1 MLDAGIIILLVVILL
16 GIAFDFINGFH
27 DTANAIATV
36 VATRVLS
43 PGQAIL
49 MAAVLNFLGAVT
61 GTAVAK
67 TVGAGL
73 VDPKQ
78 ASELAVV
85 ATLLAAITWN
95 LITWYQGIPSSSSHA
110 LIGGI
115 LGAAIAQA
123 GLESPNWS
131 AVFQKV
137 ILPLVLSPIAGFLF
151 AGFIMLVILRTF
163 GTAQPSTISSLF
175 GRLQLVSSAF
185 MAYSHGSNDAQ
196 KTMGII
202 TLALVAHGVLPTFDV
217 PVWVI
222 LVAATAMACGTAA
235 GGWRIIKTMG
245 TKLAK
250 LQPVDGFA
258 AETSA
263 ASVIEIASRLGFPL
277 STTHVISSSILGAG
291 ATRQAGTV
299 HWEVAGEMVM
309 AWIITIPICA
319 ALAYLFYLPLGLMAR

>member
-1 MLDAGIIILLVVILL
+1 MPDTAILVVVIGLA
-16 GIAFDFINGFH
+16 IAFDFINGFH

-43 PGQAIL
+43 PAQAIV
-49 MAAVLNFLGAVT
+49 MAAALNFLGAVT

-73 VDPKQ
+73 VDADK
-78 ASELAVV
+78 ASGMAVV

-95 LITWYQGIPSSSSHA
+95 LITWYRGIPSSSSHA

-115 LGAAIAQA
+115 LGATIAQA
-123 GLESPNWS
+123 GLLAPKWD
-131 AVFQKV
+131 AVLSKV
-137 ILPLVLSPIAGFLF
+137 ILPLVLSPIVGFLF
-151 AGFIMLVILRTF
+151 AGFIMIVVLRLF
-163 GTAQPSTISSLF
+163 GTAHPRTISSTF
-175 GRLQLVSSAF
+175 GRLQLISSAF

-202 TLALVAHGVLPTFDV
+202 TLALVASGALTTFEV
-217 PVWVI
+217 PLWVI
-222 LVAATAMACGTAA
+222 VIAATAMACGTAA

-250 LQPVDGFA
+250 LQPIDGFA
-258 AETSA
+258 AETA
-263 ASVIEIASRLGFPL
+263 AATVIEVASKLGYPL
-277 STTHVISSSILGAG
+277 STTHVISSAILGVGSSRHAG
-291 ATRQAGTV
+291 AV
-299 HWEVAGEMVM
+299 HWGVASQMIT

-319 ALAYLFYLPLGLMAR
+319 ALAYVFYLPLGLIGH

>member
-1 MLDAGIIILLVVILL
+1 MLESGLIVLAVVVIL
-16 GIAFDFINGFH
+16 AVVFDFINGFH

-36 VATRVLS
+36 VATRVLT
-43 PGQAIL
+43 PAQAIV
-49 MAAVLNFLGAVT
+49 MAAGLNFLGAIT

-73 VDPKQ
+73 VDPSE
-78 ASELAVV
+78 ATELAVV

-95 LITWYQGIPSSSSHA
+95 LITWYRGIPSSSSHA

-115 LGAAIAQA
+115 LGAAIAHA
-123 GLESPNWS
+123 GPGTANWA
-131 AVFQKV
+131 AVLQKV
-137 ILPLVLSPIAGFLF
+137 ILPLVLSPIAGFFF
-151 AGFIMLVILRTF
+151 AGLIMVVILRLF
-163 GTAQPSTISSLF
+163 GTAQPSTISTAF

-202 TLALVAHGVLPTFDV
+202 TLALVAHGLLPSFDV
-217 PVWVI
+217 PIWVI
-222 LVAATAMACGTAA
+222 LVAATAMAFGTAA

-250 LQPVDGFA
+250 LKPIDGFA

-263 ASVIEIASRLGFPL
+263 ATIIELASRFGFPL
-277 STTHVISSSILGAG
+277 STTHVISSSILGVG
-291 ATRQAGTV
+291 ATRHPGAVRWG
-299 HWEVAGEMVM
+299 VAGDMIT

-319 ALAYLFYLPLGLMAR
+319 ALAYLFYLPLGLASR